1 MQHDSQRA
9 RRNVELA
16 HHYVGGDGASALA
29 ALLDGYEG
37 SADFTVDETQYD
49 NLRLQVKSRI
59 LMEDP
64 PDIWTGF
71 PGGETRRYDEAGV
84 VADIDDIWA
93 QSGLESAYLPEVADT
108 ARIDGT
114 YRAVPVTVQRL
125 NNLFVNVKTAR
136 EGEFE
141 PGTAS
146 DPTELVEQLQAY
158 ADRTGKPGIL
168 LPMANPFTV
177 LQVWEL
183 TLLGLSDAATFRD
196 VTGGNADRHRNVIQ
210 SALDHVVEFAEL
222 APDGA
227 LYRDLTDANQEFM
240 NGGAPVYPQGDW
252 AAGVFVD
259 TDGFTY
265 GEDWTQVPFPG
276 TEGEY
281 VMVLDAFIPS
291 ASADVDAVR
300 PFLEYAGSAEG
311 QRRFSR
317 EKGSLPVRSDASM
330 RGFSSYGQDQKTAFD
345 SADERIET
353 ITHGLSVSPEQLVD
367 LKAAITNLMNTWDTD
382 AVADEIVAIF

>member
-9 RRNVELA
+9 RQRTVELA
-16 HHYVGGDGASALA
+16 HHYVGGDGASALEA
-29 ALLDGYEG
+29 FLDGYEG
-37 SADFTVDETQYD
+37 RADFTIDESQYD

-64 PDIWTGF
+64 PDLWTGF
-71 PGGETRRYDEAGV
+71 PGGETKRYDNAGV
-84 VADIDDIWA
+84 VANIDDLWA
-93 QSGLESAYLPEVADT
+93 DGMEGAYLPEVADT

-125 NNLFVNVKTAR
+125 NNLFVNVETAR
-136 EGEFE
+136 SGAFE
-141 PGTAS
+141 PGSAS

-158 ADRTGKPGIL
+158 TERTGKPGIL
-168 LPMANPFTV
+168 LPMSNPFTV

-183 TLLGLSDAATFRD
+183 TLLGLSDARTFRSI
-196 VTGGNADRHRNVIQ
+196 TGGEADQHREAIK
-210 SALDHVVEFAEL
+210 SALDHVVEFADL

-227 LYRDLTDANQEFM
+227 LYRDLTDANQQFID
-240 NGGAPVYPQGDW
+240 GGAPVYPQGDW

-276 TEGEY
+276 TDGQY

-291 ASADVDAVR
+291 ESADIDAVR

-330 RGFSSYGQDQKTAFD
+330 QGFSAYGKDQKQAFD
-345 SADERIET
+345 GATDRVET

-382 AVADEIVAIF
+382 AVADEIVEIF